1 MATEHAL
8 SAEGI
13 EPQSATNLLRP
24 FLLAYLIMGKVL
36 SAGGESPRIVIIAS
50 DEHRLTA
57 HDRARGDPEGWKG
70 LDPKPLETGVSAH
83 VYAALD
89 LDLAG
94 PWVDP
99 VKPWA
104 TSALEAE
111 RLWKLSEELVGEKF
125 TY

>member
-13 EPQSATNLLRP
+13 EPQSATNHLRP

-36 SAGGESPRIVIIAS
+36 SAGGEESEDS
-50 DEHRLTA
+50 A